1 MVYSISALSSLVHI
15 PVEYDI
21 IKVHIIDI
29 CGHEGCTQFVQ
40 KNGLCT
46 KHFNES
52 VGKPTRWL
60 DDSNSK
66 KIGGKRYRICEREGC
81 TQFSKKNGLCKNHFN
96 ESVGKPTRRSQTLLD
111 DSNSRKRSVGGRRF
125 RICEREGCTQFVQ
138 KNGGLCTK
146 HFNESVGNPK
156 RRSQTLLDDSN
167 SRKSGG
173 GGRRYRICEREGC
186 TQFSKKNGLCKNHFN
201 ESDSNMRC
209 GTWEIQL
216 IIMLYLYPL
225 NNGRGS
231 NKGEIM
237 DYLEG
242 KGLTV
247 GGGQAE
253 CVLINLYEEMKYI
266 DMNTRSATTG
276 MASGASA
283 AASATTGGEGMA
295 TEATG
300 GEETASCLW
309 EGRHYHGYRNGKG
322 GIVI

>member
-1 MVYSISALSSLVHI
+1 
-15 PVEYDI
+15 
-21 IKVHIIDI
+21 
-29 CGHEGCTQFVQ
+29 
-40 KNGLCT
+40 
-46 KHFNES
+46 
-52 VGKPTRWL
+52 
-60 DDSNSK
+60 
-66 KIGGKRYRICEREGC
+66 
-81 TQFSKKNGLCKNHFN
+81 
-96 ESVGKPTRRSQTLLD
+96 
-111 DSNSRKRSVGGRRF
+111 
-125 RICEREGCTQFVQ
+125 
-138 KNGGLCTK
+138 
-146 HFNESVGNPK
+146 
-156 RRSQTLLDDSN
+156 
-167 SRKSGG
+167 
-173 GGRRYRICEREGC
+173 
-186 TQFSKKNGLCKNHFN
+186 
-201 ESDSNMRC
+201 MRC

-237 DYLEG
+237 DYLKG

-295 TEATG
+295 TDATG

-309 EGRHYHGYRNGKG
+309 EGRHYHDYRNGKG
-322 GIVI
+322 GIVIVEVLFLVSKVYSSISSRDIFCQDIFSGSKFL

>member
-1 MVYSISALSSLVHI
+1 
-15 PVEYDI
+15 
-21 IKVHIIDI
+21 
-29 CGHEGCTQFVQ
+29 
-40 KNGLCT
+40 
-46 KHFNES
+46 
-52 VGKPTRWL
+52 
-60 DDSNSK
+60 
-66 KIGGKRYRICEREGC
+66 
-81 TQFSKKNGLCKNHFN
+81 
-96 ESVGKPTRRSQTLLD
+96 
-111 DSNSRKRSVGGRRF
+111 
-125 RICEREGCTQFVQ
+125 
-138 KNGGLCTK
+138 
-146 HFNESVGNPK
+146 
-156 RRSQTLLDDSN
+156 
-167 SRKSGG
+167 
-173 GGRRYRICEREGC
+173 
-186 TQFSKKNGLCKNHFN
+186 
-201 ESDSNMRC
+201 MRC

-237 DYLEG
+237 DYLKG